1 MATRK
6 ARTSKATPKPKK
18 PAAKPAAKPA
28 KAAKAVKA
36 PKPAAKTKPAKKAP
50 APKAPAPPSRAAPAR
65 PAKKKPEAKVE
76 PATQIQIEPPDPA
89 DQTLAILANVPL
101 DEPSPLPESSEG
113 EGGDDEP
120 APAEDEE
127 EPEPEDG
134 VEVVKF
140 EGVLKPRQPAGTAI
154 PLTREQSERFPGA
167 GIVHVKGT
175 VGGVAIQSSLMPMG
189 DGTRSLGVHKATLEQ
204 GGFTVGD
211 TVKVAIKLDT
221 APREVVVPK
230 DFADALEKS
239 PKARKTFANYAFT
252 HRKEYVNWI
261 EEAKQPETRQ
271 RRIDQAVRMIE
282 ANEKLS

>member
-6 ARTSKATPKPKK
+6 ARPGKAVPKPKK
-18 PAAKPAAKPA
+18 SAAK
-28 KAAKAVKA
+28 
-36 PKPAAKTKPAKKAP
+36 KPAKKA
-50 APKAPAPPSRAAPAR
+50 APAR
-65 PAKKKPEAKVE
+65 RARKPAKKADRAEPAARKSVE
-76 PATQIQIEPPDPA
+76 PAAQIALEPPDPS
-89 DQTLAILANVPL
+89 DQTQAIVANVVALTPQ
-101 DEPSPLPESSEG
+101 PE
-113 EGGDDEP
+113 EP
-120 APAEDEE
+120 APEEEAEQPAEPPPEE
-127 EPEPEDG
+127 EPDDG
-134 VEVVKF
+134 GEVVRF
-140 EGVLKPRQPAGTAI
+140 EGVLTPHQPAGTYV

-175 VGGVAIQSSLMPMG
+175 VGGVPIQSSLMPMG

-204 GGFTVGD
+204 GGFTIGD
-211 TVKVAIKLDT
+211 TVKVAIRLDT
-221 APREVVVPK
+221 APREVVVPR